1 MPHRQHQHQP
11 LNEGLEPGDLARLVH
26 PEVHVDEFK
35 SKLGRDEDVCVVS
48 FKVMGKEP
56 ANDMVNFIEKGYPW
70 VIDADT
76 SSGEMDDGDYI
87 VFVELERNRDVP
99 EDIMDLMNDLMNV
112 TEQDI
117 SDWHLQYHTSGEQHE
132 LNIENLTM
140 LIPVTPEQY
149 RQRFGHEEIDKLKA
163 AAGVEVT
170 TKAPKNDFTESLRIA
185 AGIR

>member
-1 MPHRQHQHQP
+1 MPHRHLHQ
-11 LNEGLEPGDLARLVH
+11 LNEGLEPGDLARLIH

-56 ANDMVNFIEKGYPW
+56 ANDLVNFIEKGYPW

-76 SSGEMDDGDYI
+76 SSGEMTDGDYI
-87 VFVELERNRDVP
+87 VFVELERNQDVP
-99 EDIMDLMNDLMNV
+99 EDIMGLMDDLMNV
-112 TEQDI
+112 TNQDLD
-117 SDWHLQYHTSGEQHE
+117 DWHLQYHTSGQQHE
-132 LNIENLTM
+132 LTIENLTS
-140 LIPVTPEQY
+140 LIPLTAEAY
-149 RQRFGHEEIDKLKA
+149 RSQFGHEEIDKLKT
-163 AAGVEVT
+163 AAGIDVT